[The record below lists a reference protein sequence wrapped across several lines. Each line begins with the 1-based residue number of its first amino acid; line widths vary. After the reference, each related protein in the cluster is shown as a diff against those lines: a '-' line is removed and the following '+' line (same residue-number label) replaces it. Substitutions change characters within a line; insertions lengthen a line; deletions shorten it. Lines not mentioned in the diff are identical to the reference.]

1 MKPPFYIYGS
11 GDKGTAELCEIF
23 TELQIEFLF
32 RDIRTSDTNGDRVW
46 LRYLTRQGHPT
57 VPQVYYPNG
66 VYLGD
71 HDATL
76 AYLQLHPDGWQ
87 QQAMVV
93 A

>member
-1 MKPPFYIYGS
+1 
-11 GDKGTAELCEIF
+11 
-23 TELQIEFLF
+23 
-32 RDIRTSDTNGDRVW
+32 
-46 LRYLTRQGHPT
+46 

-87 QQAMVV
+87 QQAVVV